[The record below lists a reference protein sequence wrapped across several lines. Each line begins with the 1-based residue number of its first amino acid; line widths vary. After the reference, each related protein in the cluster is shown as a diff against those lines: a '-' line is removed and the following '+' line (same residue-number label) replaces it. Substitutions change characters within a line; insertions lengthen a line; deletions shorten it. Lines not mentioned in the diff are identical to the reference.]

1 MNPFMSLW
9 NKRPTVFVPKTN
21 QQVFTML
28 FKDYKENIMRISDDI
43 YSICFEYT
51 DISFAKADL
60 EDAGEIFLKWVDYL
74 NSFTDKAHIQVT
86 NASTPVNTEKYKQQ
100 FIYDEESMVSEQE
113 RHLAHEFNALIDDA
127 IGKKKNTLITKR
139 YVTISQKALNYEDA
153 KAIFFNIYRKTE
165 EKFNDLKS
173 SIRIVPVNERL
184 TLIHDFWNIQTADEK
199 GIKDFEE
206 YRKEK
211 DLTIYD
217 VLAPHEYINL
227 RESDY
232 IEITPQDVLNS
243 DTETDEV
250 HRKRF
255 IRCLYIEPD
264 FPNAI
269 TPKFYNILTT
279 IEDLHL
285 VTTINIQPNETTK
298 IVKKLSKLQSGLE
311 TERYNKVKQYAKQ
324 QMNYEY
330 MKDKKLETKLDD
342 VTQMIEDMVLCQ
354 EKGLIK

>member
-1 MNPFMSLW
+1 MTFG
-9 NKRPTVFVPKTN
+9 
-21 QQVFTML
+21 
-28 FKDYKENIMRISDDI
+28 IS
-43 YSICFEYT
+43 
-51 DISFAKADL
+51 
-60 EDAGEIFLKWVDYL
+60 
-74 NSFTDKAHIQVT
+74 
-86 NASTPVNTEKYKQQ
+86 KQQ
-100 FIYDEESMVSEQE
+100 M
-113 RHLAHEFNALIDDA
+113 
-127 IGKKKNTLITKR
+127 
-139 YVTISQKALNYEDA
+139 
-153 KAIFFNIYRKTE
+153 
-165 EKFNDLKS
+165 
-173 SIRIVPVNERL
+173 
-184 TLIHDFWNIQTADEK
+184 K

-285 VTTINIQPNETTK
+285 VITLCFQP
-298 IVKKLSKLQSGLE
+298 
-311 TERYNKVKQYAKQ
+311 
-324 QMNYEY
+324 
-330 MKDKKLETKLDD
+330 
-342 VTQMIEDMVLCQ
+342 
-354 EKGLIK
+354 

>member
-1 MNPFMSLW
+1 M
-9 NKRPTVFVPKTN
+9 
-21 QQVFTML
+21 
-28 FKDYKENIMRISDDI
+28 
-43 YSICFEYT
+43 
-51 DISFAKADL
+51 
-60 EDAGEIFLKWVDYL
+60 
-74 NSFTDKAHIQVT
+74 
-86 NASTPVNTEKYKQQ
+86 
-100 FIYDEESMVSEQE
+100 
-113 RHLAHEFNALIDDA
+113 
-127 IGKKKNTLITKR
+127 
-139 YVTISQKALNYEDA
+139 
-153 KAIFFNIYRKTE
+153 
-165 EKFNDLKS
+165 
-173 SIRIVPVNERL
+173 NERL

-342 VTQMIEDMVLCQ
+342 VTQMIEDIQYNDQKVFCENICLCIVADTYSELEEQ
-354 EKGLIK
+354 TVKIQNKVGEMLIRILPLKWQQLEGIQNTLP